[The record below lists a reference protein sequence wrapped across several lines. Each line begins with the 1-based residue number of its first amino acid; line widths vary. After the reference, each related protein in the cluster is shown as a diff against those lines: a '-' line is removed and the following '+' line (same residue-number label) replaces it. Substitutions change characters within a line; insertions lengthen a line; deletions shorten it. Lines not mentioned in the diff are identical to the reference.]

1 MANKLA
7 DKESED
13 RRGKTPVTQITT
25 KEDGENERQRRQSAD
40 EEDADEEAM
49 TQGRPYLIEA
59 GDVYDSKGGANT
71 VDRGDNQRRRQY

>member
-13 RRGKTPVTQITT
+13 RRGQTPLTEITT
-25 KEDGENERQRRQSAD
+25 KADGENERQRRQSAD
-40 EEDADEEAM
+40 EEDEDEEAM

-59 GDVYDSKGGANT
+59 GDVYDSEEGANT